1 MASKGTECHHGRT
14 PKTRRARLKS
24 TISPEQLDAI
34 RQELKLLP
42 GLIKTH
48 YTKWTDGAKAFQL
61 ECMGAQKLGKDILL
75 HAATGA
81 GKTGIAAGP
90 HLLPSSKGKVTLVV
104 SPLLSLHEEQV
115 TTFREEFGLKAT
127 AINSANGGCTKPIM
141 QRVVNGEWQIV
152 ILSPEMLLSRRFIDG
167 VLRKS
172 EFGTRCLSVFIDEAH
187 CVSIWGDSFRKKYA
201 SIGIIRAFLPRATP
215 IIAVSA
221 TMTPRV
227 HQDLIS
233 KLQMD
238 PNDHLFCSIGNDRPN
253 VAQIVRA
260 LEHPANSYR
269 DLDFMVPST
278 MERPEDVEL
287 AFLYTDDI
295 KDGGKII
302 DHLNARVKSTY
313 RARGLVRPYNAGMS
327 PKYRAAVMA
336 LFKAGIVRILVCT
349 DAAGMGVDIPNIGMV
364 VQWKLPKNLSSWVQ
378 RAGRAARGRGRT
390 GIAVMLVEKSAFEVG
405 ADSDAAAAEDGAG
418 GGRGRARGR
427 GTRGGRGGGRGGG
440 RVGTVKRGKEYAVSH
455 GQKRGSYKGG
465 MDDAKPES
473 PAACVIDIAA
483 DAPGEGLYE
492 YIQAVICRRRVLAKI
507 FKNSDPDAPA
517 TECCDLC
524 NPKLFDHTRPS
535 KPVRS
540 TRQKGIRR
548 GPPID
553 SVREALF
560 TWRRNIKQM
569 HYRRSL
575 FAPHAILDDATCEL
589 LSSVGPIETLDMLKQ
604 LLESSWVHWEKFG
617 LQLYIPAVPQAPRRQ
632 AAASLLNPLPPPP
645 STLPIAN
652 ARTGDKRSHPTHST
666 SADPAAI
673 PTQRRPAQSQYMPS
687 TPARTTAMPIPST
700 YPAPYLPQPYA
711 RAPFYPP
718 HPNMYPQQSAYN
730 YPPPHTFPPQF
741 STFQHYM
748 NPPQTPVALQNNPYA
763 SLAYPASSFPS
774 PSPITPVSHSVT
786 TLPPPSDPSSPSF
799 PPDSSHN
806 T

>member
-1 MASKGTECHHGRT
+1 MQFVRS
-14 PKTRRARLKS
+14 LS
-24 TISPEQLDAI
+24 YSL
-34 RQELKLLP
+34 
-42 GLIKTH
+42 
-48 YTKWTDGAKAFQL
+48 WTDGAKAFQL

-575 FAPHAILDDATCEL
+575 FAPHAILDDATYEL

-617 LQLYIPAVPQAPRRQ
+617 LQLYVYLHGLEIPAVPQAPRRQ

-673 PTQRRPAQSQYMPS
+673 PTQRRRTEPS
-687 TPARTTAMPIPST
+687 TP
-700 YPAPYLPQPYA
+700 
-711 RAPFYPP
+711 
-718 HPNMYPQQSAYN
+718 
-730 YPPPHTFPPQF
+730 
-741 STFQHYM
+741 
-748 NPPQTPVALQNNPYA
+748 NPPFPAAIRLQLP
-763 SLAYPASSFPS
+763 SSSHFPS
-774 PSPITPVSHSVT
+774 PILYFPALHEPSPDPRS
-786 TLPPPSDPSSPSF
+786 PPE
-799 PPDSSHN
+799 
-806 T
+806 